1 MSAVWRRAVAFSVLI
16 HLPYVI
22 SSSTSYQ
29 RGDTVPLYANKA
41 RYSFVRPSKTE
52 TWNSKSFGQV
62 GPFANPSEQYEYY
75 TLPFCAPKV
84 FFSFCCIIREDFWS
98 AKAGLNFS
106 GWGTEKPA
114 FGRGLGWRS
123 DDENFIFSS
132 VPGYLNYRISHNR
145 FFPTAFHCSSIW
157 GQKVVHIHAQAQWYW
172 SIPEGNRWRVLFW
185 IHLRYDILR
194 SHLDLCALTTSAWA
208 DDLPIWGFIGE
219 KEVQRRNGEERTNY
233 YLFTH
238 YIFSVTHNG
247 QKVEWRVD
255 SSVIIAESL

>member
-16 HLPYVI
+16 HLPYVL

-84 FFSFCCIIREDFWS
+84 CFSFCCIIREDFWS

-194 SHLDLCALTTSAWA
+194 SHLDLSALTTSLGQTTCQSGDSLA
-208 DDLPIWGFIGE
+208 
-219 KEVQRRNGEERTNY
+219 RRKFSEETERKERT
-233 YLFTH
+233 T
-238 YIFSVTHNG
+238 IFSLTTSFLWLIMDKRWSGV
-247 QKVEWRVD
+247 
-255 SSVIIAESL
+255 SILLL